1 MAVEEEAELPDWL
14 QPSMPEEEQPEWLQ
28 PTTVA
33 EIPPPPTPDVPE
45 DEPETSYWSQFGKWA
60 AGPAVRT
67 LLNLQD
73 IKQADVGTA
82 GRAVARAGVRSAEDL
97 VNTANDFTNAL
108 GVTPITER
116 VNWEEEWLGKPEN
129 AVEEIAAEMGSW
141 VTAFAGPGGVVKAGL
156 KTFST
161 TTKIS
166 SKADDVIKLIG
177 KTEKGRKALK
187 VGRIAGEG
195 ALKGAV
201 ADFITTDVDD
211 VEAEE
216 ALYKRL
222 TNTIEGAAIGA
233 GFNLGLYGAIKGAR
247 PVKKYIDMYF
257 RRAKALR
264 AVKKSSEG
272 KGDHTAA
279 LKQLK
284 ESLDEEAA
292 LKEEMLTAIRP
303 IDDRVDNV
311 PAEELRQLDVIKG
324 VETPETSVWSGLS
337 ETEELF
343 KTPVIDSTDF
353 RDIANKLGISGT
365 VVPRTAPGIP
375 KTGDQTIFDV
385 IDTESAANLT
395 SKQVGELYPFQLEKA
410 QKGNK
415 FGLEEGTPYF
425 TTGVWTKRQDNFPTL
440 DQTKD
445 LITLDLGDKQII
457 EVKALSTGRLG
468 QGQKVYQAAMQFA
481 HNTNN
486 VYVPVNLSFINVQ
499 RTLGAMF
506 SSALK
511 NKTTKHF
518 APLGGEQ
525 ADQMAAMGLPKGYE
539 WGQDFQKD
547 LQYLA
552 IGERNLVKDRL
563 SKTFKYGSEKQKEG
577 AKSVI
582 RAEAKESTL
591 NLDDYKYSFEDD
603 VFTGPRADGSVGEL
617 STEDIINLI
626 KSVDP
631 DFTLGIGASTFKRA
645 VVTDSIEKMPFIVG
659 DTAAAKIA
667 ERVGTLKGVKGVFPI
682 RAGKEAI
689 DTTLGVKQSVSDSF
703 RDSVL
708 LEKVVAKQQTAA
720 PVTLRAALQDLKD
733 LSAGELGE
741 YSNVVDKLLA
751 LGKDTGIDFK
761 IEERAFAGKIPKGFE
776 ESEAFFDQA
785 GKRVVLDINSNVVQ
799 RNPVYT
805 LLHETTHAVT
815 VDNVYKHFDAN
826 VFNKIDLNDIAARA
840 KAVDGMLKQKGIP
853 KPVAEVFRMFKK
865 ADAMRDDIIK
875 AGADSDLYWISNPGE
890 FMSFAFTDVKLQQA
904 LKGIQYTPKM
914 TLWEKI
920 VNTVKNLL
928 GKGVNTDLADSIVSR
943 VGEIAEMRL
952 PREAGEEA
960 FGITG
965 KRVPKFAED
974 QIENYIDKGQDL
986 PDQVNR
992 LVRLNV
998 ELDKTMNPKIN
1009 GLVERLSE
1017 FDVDLEKGITKDLGG
1032 QFEGI
1037 KGDVLNLEEDLIK
1050 YRKMIDLRAKAGNLS
1065 GKLLVSF
1072 KGKSKM
1078 NFRKP
1083 IKYKPAVQKQF
1094 ESIDRLLSLIDG
1106 IKSGELTND
1115 NILKALKKEL
1125 SNADE
1130 LANTGDLRSIID
1142 KEFGLTVDDAI
1153 DTIWGKYKERISNQV
1168 LKTLRLNKGTNKA
1181 ALDMFS
1187 QRLTKNLTEAVQVNK
1202 PIVKK
1207 VNQTLDNL
1215 QDILNNPEKYKESI
1229 DVLIKDIS
1237 EAKNLDPQKAAE
1249 ATRIL
1254 NELKEGAF
1262 GKRFLE
1268 SMPQR
1273 DKMIQKVLSEE
1284 VEGLN
1289 AKIKQAVKGGTEKEL
1304 VEDVVTDISKRITN
1318 LSPNEKQVLVDMI
1331 RVELANSISAMRE
1344 RILGNFI
1351 SKEIYQKYALKHTIE
1366 ELEEMSDKS
1375 IAEIREYLGTSA
1387 KKAQTVPADIKRL
1400 KDQARAARKV
1410 LTDKLKEE
1418 EAAAYNEFVVQ
1429 FLKSLS
1435 KMDAFGM
1442 EEMGTFELL
1451 LRNGEKFRLNAML
1464 ASVRTWTVGFL
1475 SASFNMGYLPFKQML
1490 KRYNE
1495 IKIRQ
1500 AQGDKVYG
1508 PEVSAMKLA
1517 LQELKATSEY
1527 FNNWGDMLTI
1537 LKATWKQNGHGAFN
1551 AKAFRRHEEDLIQ
1564 KTAKQETEALKKG
1577 PIKLN
1582 FKNKDQLQR
1591 MVNKYGVDSDR
1602 NRGLL
1607 RKFLEETVEGEPT
1620 TAVGKMLDPLFS
1632 VSFRVMGLF
1641 DQPFVFMGTMR
1652 ALRSEAMQE
1661 GLLKGLE
1668 GKALNQFAKK
1678 RMSEALKRDGDVL
1691 TWAQN
1696 EEFHEASELGFA
1708 MVYQQDYADKVISR
1722 LARDFSR
1729 WSRSSEDA
1737 YRDPIKIVSRLLVP
1751 FIKTPTAIAQ
1761 WTVDNLPVLAH
1772 YNWAKATLGS
1782 TRSAKKLKEVEQ
1794 TILKN
1799 TEALKSDVIP
1809 KDEIKRIE
1817 DANEVLFEQRNELTL
1832 KKAEEQAE
1840 AAANGIS
1847 STVLGAAV
1855 MTGIATG
1862 NITGSGAHLSDD
1874 QRARLREA
1882 GWRPNTLYIGG
1893 YKIDYSRFEPFST
1906 MVSVHAD
1913 FIHYLMLSGE
1923 ELTPDDQEWYN
1934 VLHAS
1939 FVTNFSDKY
1948 FLRGLKSI
1956 FSLLDYKPGNYAMES
1971 AAVDFLSSF
1980 SPSLLRDLNQVNQE
1994 FQTRA
1999 NSFKDKL
2006 LERSAGVFPGLY
2018 ARNLLGEKVD
2028 RQWQREGAWGV
2039 LSPVYFAEDKRDKL
2053 MTELASIREDVG
2065 GRYNFNK
2072 TEKEKIDTR
2081 DFKNPKTNLSLY
2093 DEWMDEMSKVRL
2105 GGKTL
2110 RRSLEALIKTQRYKK
2125 APNFEVSDVEDTK
2138 AKLVREK
2145 IKEYRDRAWI
2155 EIRKDRKIRKYQNAQ
2170 GEAWF
2175 DVITGKLL
2183 EPNRRTSVSDDIV
2196 DISLP
2201 KQ

>member
-1 MAVEEEAELPDWL
+1 MAVEEELPDWL
-14 QPSMPEEEQPEWLQ
+14 KPSMPEEEQPEWLQ

-45 DEPETSYWSQFGKWA
+45 DEPEDSYWSQFTKWVA
-60 AGPAVRT
+60 VPAVRT

-141 VTAFAGPGGVVKAGL
+141 ITAFAGPGGVVKSVL

-177 KTEKGRKALK
+177 KTEKGRKALT

-201 ADFITTDVDD
+201 ADFLTTDVDD

-233 GFNLGLYGAIKGAR
+233 GFNLAVFGAIKGAK
-247 PVKKYIDMYF
+247 PTTKFIEMYF

-264 AVKKSSEG
+264 AVKRASVG
-272 KGDHTAA
+272 KGDATAA

-292 LKEEMLTAIRP
+292 LKEEILTAIRP
-303 IDDRVDNV
+303 IDDRVDRITVDDERRLEAIREGREFDALFREVGGDPEDIPEVDLSTVNWDEIDLEDV
-311 PAEELRQLDVIKG
+311 AEVAPRLSREEL
-324 VETPETSVWSGLS
+324 ETLEAGG
-337 ETEELF
+337 
-343 KTPVIDSTDF
+343 
-353 RDIANKLGISGT
+353 KLINE
-365 VVPRTAPGIP
+365 
-375 KTGDQTIFDV
+375 QT
-385 IDTESAANLT
+385 T
-395 SKQVGELYPFQLEKA
+395 
-410 QKGNK
+410 
-415 FGLEEGTPYF
+415 
-425 TTGVWTKRQDNFPTL
+425 
-440 DQTKD
+440 
-445 LITLDLGDKQII
+445 
-457 EVKALSTGRLG
+457 STGIVKTYELPSGSKRTVMVDINDPERVIAADVAFAPKAVADLDATYG
-468 QGQKVYQAAMQFA
+468 Q
-481 HNTNN
+481 
-486 VYVPVNLSFINVQ
+486 INP
-499 RTLGAMF
+499 
-506 SSALK
+506 ALK
-511 NKTTKHF
+511 KDFYDKT
-518 APLGGEQ
+518 LVEQ
-525 ADQMAAMGLPKGYE
+525 VSQRM
-539 WGQDFQKD
+539 Q
-547 LQYLA
+547 
-552 IGERNLVKDRL
+552 
-563 SKTFKYGSEKQKEG
+563 
-577 AKSVI
+577 
-582 RAEAKESTL
+582 
-591 NLDDYKYSFEDD
+591 
-603 VFTGPRADGSVGEL
+603 TGKP
-617 STEDIINLI
+617 
-626 KSVDP
+626 
-631 DFTLGIGASTFKRA
+631 
-645 VVTDSIEKMPFIVG
+645 M
-659 DTAAAKIA
+659 TAR
-667 ERVGTLKGVKGVFPI
+667 E
-682 RAGKEAI
+682 
-689 DTTLGVKQSVSDSF
+689 
-703 RDSVL
+703 
-708 LEKVVAKQQTAA
+708 
-720 PVTLRAALQDLKD
+720 ALQDLSD
-733 LSAGELGE
+733 RTNGNLGE
-741 YSNVVDKLLA
+741 YSPIVKKLLA
-751 LGKDTGIDFK
+751 LGDETGIDAR
-761 IEERAFAGKIPKGFE
+761 IEERSFASNIPEVASKIRGSFYD
-776 ESEAFFDQA
+776 SE
-785 GKRVVLDINSNVVQ
+785 GRRIVLDAQDSSVKN
-799 RNPVYT
+799 NPVYN
-805 LLHETTHAVT
+805 LLHESTHAVT
-815 VDNVYKHFDAN
+815 VDNVVKHYDRNAFGSIAIEDVAGRAAFIDN
-826 VFNKIDLNDIAARA
+826 V
-840 KAVDGMLKQKGIP
+840 LKQKDLP
-853 KPVAEVFRMFKK
+853 KPIAEMFRMFKK
-865 ADAMRDDIIK
+865 ADGMRDEIAAK
-875 AGADSDLYWISNPGE
+875 GKLVTTEGQPDLYWIKNPME
-890 FMSFAFTDVKLQQA
+890 FMSMAFSDPQLQRA

-914 TLWEKI
+914 TMWEKI
-920 VNTVKNLL
+920 VDTVKSFF
-928 GKGVNTDLADSIVSR
+928 GKGVSTDLADNIVSR
-943 VGEIAEMRL
+943 VGEIAEMKL
-952 PREAGEEA
+952 PTQRGVGVEGMPTGREARG
-960 FGITG
+960 
-965 KRVPKFAED
+965 VPKFAED
-974 QIENYIDKGQDL
+974 QIEDYINKGQDL

-1017 FDVDLEKGITKDLGG
+1017 FDVDLEKGITKDLRG

-1072 KGKSKM
+1072 KGNSKM

-1187 QRLTKNLTEAVQVNK
+1187 QRLTKNLTDAVQVSK

-1284 VEGLN
+1284 VEDLT

-1304 VEDVVTDISKRITN
+1304 VEDVITDISKRITN

-1366 ELEEMSDKS
+1366 ELEEMADKS
-1375 IAEIREYLGTSA
+1375 IAEIREYLGASA

-1451 LRNGEKFRLNAML
+1451 LRTGEKFRLNAML
-1464 ASVRTWTVGFL
+1464 ASIRTWTVGFL

-1490 KRYNE
+1490 KKYNE

-1500 AQGDKVYG
+1500 AQGDAVYG

-1577 PIKLN
+1577 PLKLN

-1668 GKALNQFAKK
+1668 GKALDQFAKK

-1708 MVYQQDYADKVISR
+1708 MVYQQEYADKVISR

-1809 KDEIKRIE
+1809 KEEIKKIE

-1847 STVLGAAV
+1847 STVLGAGI

-1906 MVSVHAD
+1906 MMSVHAD
-1913 FIHYLMLSGE
+1913 LIHYLMLSGE

-1948 FLRGLKSI
+1948 FLRGLKSV

-2006 LERSAGVFPGLY
+2006 LERAAGVFPGLY
-2018 ARNLLGEKVD
+2018 ARNLLGEKVE

-2065 GRYNFNK
+2065 GRYSFNK

-2081 DFKNPKTNLSLY
+2081 EFKNPKTKLSLY
-2093 DEWMDEMSKVRL
+2093 DEWMDKMSKVTL

-2110 RRSLEALIKTQRYKK
+2110 RRSLETLIKTQRYKK
-2125 APNFEVSDVEDTK
+2125 APNFEVSGIEDTK

-2145 IKEYRDRAWI
+2145 IKQYRDRAWI

-2183 EPNRRTSVSDDIV
+2183 EPNRRTTASDDIV